1 MIKQVAD
8 ILLVNGRLVTMD
20 DQLRVYTDGAVA
32 IKANTI
38 AAVGNTTDLET
49 QFEADTVIDC
59 TGCIISPGLI
69 NAHTHVPMTLLRG
82 LADDLRLDVWLYG
95 YMMPVERE
103 FVDNHFSYIGTQLA
117 CAEMIRSG
125 VTTFCDM
132 YYNEAEVAK
141 ATAEAGMRAILAK
154 PSLNSHPPTP
164 QITMKVLN
172 TAEISSKPGWDIPLL
187 FPQSRPTLPIP
198 PRRIC

>member
-82 LADDLRLDVWLYG
+82 LADDCGLMYG
-95 YMMPVERE
+95 C
-103 FVDNHFSYIGTQLA
+103 T
-117 CAEMIRSG
+117 
-125 VTTFCDM
+125 
-132 YYNEAEVAK
+132 
-141 ATAEAGMRAILAK
+141 AT
-154 PSLNSHPPTP
+154 
-164 QITMKVLN
+164 
-172 TAEISSKPGWDIPLL
+172 
-187 FPQSRPTLPIP
+187 
-198 PRRIC
+198 